1 MRRWSVTGTGRVV
14 RAVSMGVIVLALAAC
29 SGLPTADDL
38 IPQAPKFEL
47 KTLPSNPSFR
57 PSKPPTLIAADG
69 SCGGGDSGEFTGGGI
84 ALEMSECD
92 VVQRIGAPE
101 NIDVSANPRGERTVT
116 LTYQRNERPGIYR
129 FVAGRLKSIE
139 RGAEPPQPEQPAK
152 KSKARPRA

>member
-1 MRRWSVTGTGRVV
+1 MGRIV
-14 RAVSMGVIVLALAAC
+14 RAGLMGVAAVVVAAC
-29 SGLPTADDL
+29 SGLPTVDDL

-57 PSKPPTLIAADG
+57 PSRPPTLIGADG
-69 SCGGGDSGEFTGGGI
+69 SCSGGDSGEFTGGGI

-101 NIDVSANPRGERTVT
+101 NVDISASPRGDRAVT

-139 RGAEPPQPEQPAK
+139 RVGEPPQPEQPAK
-152 KSKARPRA
+152 KSRARPRA

>member
-1 MRRWSVTGTGRVV
+1 MRRLRVTGTGRVV
-14 RAVSMGVIVLALAAC
+14 RAVSMGLIVPALALAAC

-57 PSKPPTLIAADG
+57 PSKPPTLIGADG
-69 SCGGGDSGEFTGGGI
+69 SCGGDSGEFTGGGI

-92 VVQRIGAPE
+92 VVRRIGAPE
-101 NIDVSANPRGERTVT
+101 NIDVSANPRGDRTVT

-139 RGAEPPQPEQPAK
+139 RGAEPPQPD
-152 KSKARPRA
+152 PRA

>member
-1 MRRWSVTGTGRVV
+1 LRRSRVNSVGRMV
-14 RAVSMGVIVLALAAC
+14 RAGLLVVTAVGVAAC
-29 SGLPTADDL
+29 SGLPTVDDL

-69 SCGGGDSGEFTGGGI
+69 SCAGGDSGEFTGGGI

-101 NIDVSANPRGERTVT
+101 NIDVSANRRGDRTVT
-116 LTYQRNERPGIYR
+116 LTYQRNDRPGIYR

-139 RGAEPPQPEQPAK
+139 RVAEPQSEPPAK